1 MRFPFSPADLNV
13 ALVDFC
19 GCGLHLGFGVLPG
32 SPDPREAAAAHF
44 DRLAIAA
51 CRRRFSSNADD
62 PESPRVT
69 VDVRLLDRYVWNV
82 SQEAV
87 ILASS
92 AYLALWSHVR
102 AAGQTAALKSEDHLM
117 RRLAT
122 AMADRLLLDDRP

>member
-19 GCGLHLGFGVLPG
+19 ACGLHLGFAALPG

-44 DRLAIAA
+44 DRLAVAA
-51 CRRRFSSNADD
+51 CRRLFSSNADD

-69 VDVRLLDRYVWNV
+69 VDVRLLDRHVWGV
-82 SQEAV
+82 TQEAV
-87 ILASS
+87 LRASS
-92 AYLALWSHVR
+92 AYLALWAHVR
-102 AAGQTAALKSEDHLM
+102 AAGQAASLRPEDRAM

-122 AMADRLLLDDRP
+122 AMADRVLLGCP